1 MAVTIAD
8 VAKEAGVSI
17 STVSRVINNTKVVSP
32 ELRQK
37 VFDVIEK
44 NNFIPNA
51 LAQGLV
57 TNRTK
62 VIGVV
67 VPDISNSVFGELTKG
82 INEVCS
88 QKGYTIMVCES
99 GGKEEKELQ
108 LLKVLEDRK
117 IDGILFAGVD
127 VNERLVDAMKE
138 KEYEVV
144 LVTQEASVGSGE
156 LATVIHDNL
165 EAFYEGVKFLIDNG
179 HQRIGYIGGPV
190 YDFSSGKKRLQGYKR
205 ALLEAGIPIIPSYIA
220 CGEFSYQSGYVKMK
234 EIYEENYE
242 LPTAIVC
249 GSDLLA
255 VGAMQFLNSIN
266 VVIPE
271 EMSILGFDDLQIA
284 TYFKP
289 ELSTVRISYND
300 EGAKAAELLLRLV
313 ENEEDTKETLYV
325 PHKIIRRG
333 TIKRL
338 KN

>member
-138 KEYEVV
+138 KEY
-144 LVTQEASVGSGE
+144 
-156 LATVIHDNL
+156 
-165 EAFYEGVKFLIDNG
+165 
-179 HQRIGYIGGPV
+179 
-190 YDFSSGKKRLQGYKR
+190 
-205 ALLEAGIPIIPSYIA
+205 
-220 CGEFSYQSGYVKMK
+220 
-234 EIYEENYE
+234 
-242 LPTAIVC
+242 
-249 GSDLLA
+249 
-255 VGAMQFLNSIN
+255 
-266 VVIPE
+266 
-271 EMSILGFDDLQIA
+271 
-284 TYFKP
+284 
-289 ELSTVRISYND
+289 
-300 EGAKAAELLLRLV
+300 
-313 ENEEDTKETLYV
+313 
-325 PHKIIRRG
+325 
-333 TIKRL
+333 
-338 KN
+338 